1 MALLIDQLSYMAST
15 YGEKQAYV
23 DLRTGNSL
31 SFLEWEAESNRLARQ
46 LVVSGVAPGDRVA
59 LYLETTQVF
68 AWIIAYAA
76 IHKAA
81 AVAVPTNTRLSTR
94 ELATVLGHA
103 EPTATLTSTTLRASL
118 EAARSESI
126 PSLRIIL
133 EATEGSWPEAA
144 GESDASFRVPV
155 GDDDLADIMYTS
167 GTTGIPK
174 GIAVRHCGLH
184 IIANG
189 TPEWSS
195 KAWLHSSPL
204 FTFAGLSFIYNPMKM
219 GMTTLYQSKFDAGNW
234 LDTVEERRPTMAFL
248 VPATAQLLMSH
259 QRIADADLSSLQ
271 LVSIGSAPLPA
282 GLHRRL
288 AELLPEASVT
298 NNYSMTESGTSFT
311 YLPKEE
317 VERRPGSV
325 GIPMGTKIRIADEDG
340 AEVTAGQ
347 IGEILIGVGDSQ
359 REYFKDPAASAAT
372 WQNGWLHSG
381 DLGRLDEDGYLYIV
395 GRAKE
400 VIIRGGNNVYAT
412 DVETVLYE
420 HPDIAEAA
428 VAAVAH
434 EVLGEDVGAWVVLRA
449 GATPDSES
457 IIAFCGE
464 RLADYKVP
472 RVITFLDELP
482 RNPTGK
488 VLKRELPALPT

>member
-1 MALLIDQLSYMAST
+1 MALLIDQLSYMATT
-15 YGEKQAYV
+15 YPDQPAYV
-23 DLRTGNSL
+23 DLSSGDSL
-31 SFLEWEAESNRLARQ
+31 SFSEWEAESNRLARK
-46 LVVSGVAPGDRVA
+46 LVSSGVSPGSRVA

-103 EPTATLTSTTLRASL
+103 EPIAALTSSTLRASL

-126 PSLRIIL
+126 PSLQITF
-133 EATEGSWPEAA
+133 EALGNSWPDATA
-144 GESDASFRVPV
+144 ESDSTFRVPV
-155 GDDDLADIMYTS
+155 SEDDLADIMYTS

-189 TPEWSS
+189 TPEWTS

-219 GMTTLYQSKFDAGNW
+219 GMSTLYQSKFDAGIW
-234 LDTVEERRPTMAFL
+234 LETVEERRPTMAFL
-248 VPATAQLLMSH
+248 VPATAQLLMSDPG
-259 QRIADADLSSLQ
+259 ISVADLSSLQ

-288 AELLPEASVT
+288 AELLPEAAVT

-317 VERRPGSV
+317 VERRAGSV
-325 GIPMGTKIRIADEDG
+325 GIPMGTKIRIADEHG
-340 AEVTAGQ
+340 IEVEAGQ

-372 WQNGWLHSG
+372 WKNGWLHSG

-420 HPDIAEAA
+420 HEDVAEAA

-434 EVLGEDVGAWVVLRA
+434 EVLGEDIGAWVVLRA
-449 GATPDSES
+449 GATPDASS
-457 IIAFCGE
+457 IIAFCSE

-488 VLKRELPALPT
+488 VLKRELPAPQT